1 MGPEPA
7 LSTIYDV
14 IEVASWREQ
23 PTVLSGTSATGQG
36 LHVAER
42 ATGLTVT
49 SVSYTHLTL
58 PTKA

>member
-23 PTVLSGTSATGQG
+23 PTVLSGTSATGHG

-42 ATGLTVT
+42 ATGLTGT
-49 SVSYTHLTL
+49 
-58 PTKA
+58 